1 MENKEHFGAL
11 TQRMQ
16 AFREEGAQFTTLF
29 TGMEN
34 PAKKIYTEAGLR
46 PARAFTLMAKP
57 LD

>member
-1 MENKEHFGAL
+1 MLFNL
-11 TQRMQ
+11 LLQ